1 MKPRPREQDIKRDD
15 WQGARSFKEDKMK
28 KSLGAKTILYPTP
41 VMLVGTY
48 DAAGR
53 PNVMT
58 AAWGGIC
65 CSSPPCVAVSLRK
78 ATYTYGSIVLQ
89 GAFTINIPSEDYLT
103 QADFCGLVSGKKA
116 DKFAEAGLTP
126 VRSTLVNAPYIAEF
140 PLVLECK
147 LVHQI
152 ELGLHTQFVGEILD
166 VKASED
172 ILDDNGVLN
181 VEELSPF
188 FYAPEANAYYGTG
201 RRLGDAFSI
210 GKAVKKRGK

>member
-1 MKPRPREQDIKRDD
+1 
-15 WQGARSFKEDKMK
+15 MK

-41 VMLVGTY
+41 VLLVGTY

-53 PNVMT
+53 PNIMT

-78 ATYTYGSIVLQ
+78 ATYTYGNIVQQ
-89 GAFTINIPSEDYLT
+89 GGFTINIPSDKYAV
-103 QADFCGLVSGKKA
+103 QADYCGMVSGKKA
-116 DKFAEAGLTP
+116 DKFAETGLTP
-126 VRSTLVNAPYIAEF
+126 VRSALVNAPYIEEL

-152 ELGLHTQFVGEILD
+152 ELGLHTIFVGEILD
-166 VKASED
+166 VKANED
-172 ILDDNGVLN
+172 VLDDKGVPD
-181 VEELSPF
+181 VEKLKPF

-201 RRLGDAFSI
+201 KRLGDAFSI
-210 GKAVKKRGK
+210 GQAVRKKGK